1 MIASLRSLFT
11 RKPSYLELAAGDF
24 LYNVQSLL
32 RVRSSRSSRLAA
44 RIFAVPLI
52 DGLAEAATALSHHLS
67 LLNDRDTQMIDELR
81 EMGHQRRE
89 NRRQRRALRR
99 QHANVE
105 LAMGL
110 EHQIKVLALQLE
122 ILLAE
127 ARHRRDA
134 AVAPVEDL
142 DRESPA
148 A

>member
-1 MIASLRSLFT
+1 MIAYLRSLFT
-11 RKPSYLELAAGDF
+11 RNPSYLELAAGDF

-32 RVRSSRSSRLAA
+32 RLRSSRSSRLAT
-44 RIFAVPLI
+44 RIFVAPILN
-52 DGLAEAATALSHHLS
+52 GLAEGATQLSCHLS
-67 LLNDRDTQMIDELR
+67 LLNDRDTERIDELR
-81 EMGHQRRE
+81 EVGRQRRE
-89 NRRQRRALRR
+89 NRRQRRDLRR

-122 ILLAE
+122 MLLAE

-142 DRESPA
+142 DRESSA